1 MAELVLFHHVLGPT
15 DGIASLAERLSSAGH
30 RVHTPDLFGGQ
41 SFESID
47 DGIAHLES
55 IGLPSLLER
64 GQAAVSDLPAPL
76 VYAGVS
82 MGVICA
88 QHLAQT
94 RAGAAGAVLMG
105 SCLPATEFG
114 DGWPAGVPL
123 QIHGMTDDPFF
134 AGEGDIDHA
143 RAIVAAAPAGT
154 AELFEYPGDRHLFV
168 DDSLPA
174 HDPAAAGLV
183 VQRVLGMLAGID
195 RGGHWPG

>member
-15 DGIASLAERLSSAGH
+15 DGVGSLAETLRSAGH
-30 RVHTPDLFGGQ
+30 RVHTPDLFEGER
-41 SFESID
+41 FESID
-47 DGIAHLES
+47 DGITHLES
-55 IGLPSLLER
+55 IGFTALLQR
-64 GQAAVSDLPAPL
+64 GQAAVDGLPASL

-94 RAGAAGAVLMG
+94 RAGAVGAVLME

-143 RAIVAAAPAGT
+143 RAIVVAARPGT

-168 DDSLPA
+168 DASLPA

-183 VQRVLGMLAGID
+183 VERVLGLLADID
-195 RGGHWPG
+195 GGRG